1 MAYITKTEIEQ
12 YMGVQIDASL
22 QTFINTLISAVTRY
36 IEKKTGSVFEA
47 PDPDNDVT
55 RYYNGNGRTKIN
67 IDHLREF
74 TSLVVDGITLVEDQD
89 FIFYPINAVA
99 EEKPFDSI
107 ELIQPETRI
116 SRSSR
121 IDVSSPYVFEKAQK
135 NVVLTGKF
143 GYSDTAPEDIKV
155 ACLKMVASLI
165 KENIGDSQLKE
176 LSSETLGDYSVSY
189 VKVADFADRLGI
201 NDILAPYIAPIS
213 KPQSVRGT
221 MRQVS

>member
-1 MAYITKTEIEQ
+1 MSYINKTEIEQ

-22 QTFINTLISAVTRY
+22 QTFIDTLISAVTRY
-36 IEKKTGSVFEA
+36 IEQKTGSKFEA
-47 PDPDNDVT
+47 PDPDSDVT

-74 TSLVVDGITLVEDQD
+74 TSLVVDGINLVENDD
-89 FIFYPINAVA
+89 FIFYPMNAVA
-99 EEKPFDSI
+99 DGKPFDSI
-107 ELIQPETRI
+107 ELIQPETRL

-121 IDVSSPYVFEKAQK
+121 IEVSSPYVFEKAQR

-143 GYSDTAPEDIKV
+143 GYSETAPEDIKV

-165 KENIGDSQLKE
+165 KENIGDRELKE
-176 LSSETLGDYSVSY
+176 LSSESLGDYSVSF
-189 VKVADFADRLGI
+189 VKVSDFADRLGI
-201 NDILAPYIAPIS
+201 NDILAPYIAPII
-213 KPQSVRGT
+213 KPQTVRGT